1 MPSITPH
8 LRKCVSY
15 TNTAKTDLKF
25 KQSCTDFKIIFFENY
40 FFQKKNIFVIFW
52 SSCYSVI
59 NKIFVIIYIFVNIYE
74 NQSEET
80 FHVSYII
87 TVFQKL
93 ILLETVFH

>member
-40 FFQKKNIFVIFW
+40 FFQKKNIFVIF
-52 SSCYSVI
+52 
-59 NKIFVIIYIFVNIYE
+59 
-74 NQSEET
+74 
-80 FHVSYII
+80 
-87 TVFQKL
+87 
-93 ILLETVFH
+93 